1 MNYEINKIEGDVSI
15 TEGGWIDNDFKETI
29 EFEE

>member
-1 MNYEINKIEGDVSI
+1 MNFQINKTEGDVLI
-15 TEGGWIDNDFKETI
+15 TEGGWIDDDFKETI